1 MGKSPRAAAQS
12 AADASAAH
20 LAVNDGIPLATNVAT
35 NGVDM
40 ALRLRVESDRIAMLY
55 RTNLTGTLLTMAM
68 LGLAVL
74 VAWEEVPPWIL
85 FTWSA
90 TVIGLRVGVD
100 LLGYLYR
107 NAPDRE
113 SNARRWGWFYSWA
126 VLPSAL
132 AWGAAVFLPGLE
144 VNLWTQT
151 FVVLCLT
158 CRMAAS
164 MLTHAYFPPALYT
177 SSMPLLGALT
187 LRYLTNGSGFG
198 LLWAG
203 LWLIVLVYILSVGHR
218 QARLVVSSIKL
229 RYENEQLIRELR
241 QTNIAEAEARNKA
254 EQASLAKSR
263 FFAAAN
269 HDLRQPL
276 HALGLFATTLR
287 NSIMEVGKRQLVEQ
301 IQHSIESLESLFD
314 DLLDISRLDAGQVKP
329 RMEHFKASIVFD
341 RIRTTYM
348 PTASEKGLRLRV
360 HPTEIMLFSDP
371 ALLFRILSNLV
382 SNAIRYTEQGGVVVG
397 IRRRNGKISVEVW
410 DSGIGIPVD
419 QQDKV
424 FEEFYQLHN
433 PERDRRKGLGL
444 GLSTVKRVAALL
456 DCPLTLR
463 SRIGKGSMFGLEVP
477 LGLEA
482 QPYTHIL
489 TAEISVPDLLA
500 NRTIVVVDDEAS
512 VRLGMQSLL
521 ESWGCRCVATPG
533 AQEAIDAL
541 HDKTPDFIIADF
553 RLGDNK
559 NGIEAVR
566 ALRAAL
572 GSNIP
577 AVVLS
582 GDTAV
587 ERLREVSAAGLTMLH
602 KPLKA
607 VRLRALLNHEFARKK
622 H

>member
-1 MGKSPRAAAQS
+1 M
-12 AADASAAH
+12 
-20 LAVNDGIPLATNVAT
+20 
-35 NGVDM
+35 
-40 ALRLRVESDRIAMLY
+40 
-55 RTNLTGTLLTMAM
+55 
-68 LGLAVL
+68 
-74 VAWEEVPPWIL
+74 
-85 FTWSA
+85 
-90 TVIGLRVGVD
+90 
-100 LLGYLYR
+100 
-107 NAPDRE
+107 
-113 SNARRWGWFYSWA
+113 
-126 VLPSAL
+126 
-132 AWGAAVFLPGLE
+132 
-144 VNLWTQT
+144 
-151 FVVLCLT
+151 
-158 CRMAAS
+158 
-164 MLTHAYFPPALYT
+164 
-177 SSMPLLGALT
+177 
-187 LRYLTNGSGFG
+187 
-198 LLWAG
+198 
-203 LWLIVLVYILSVGHR
+203 WLIVLTYVLSVGHR
-218 QARLVVSSIKL
+218 HARLVVNSIKL
-229 RYENEQLIRELR
+229 RYENEQLIRELK
-241 QTNIAEAEARNKA
+241 QTNIAEAEARYKA

-287 NSIMEVGKRQLVEQ
+287 NSIMEASKRQLVEQ
-301 IQHSIESLESLFD
+301 IQNSIESLESLFD

-329 RMEHFKASIVFD
+329 RLEHFKASLVLD

-348 PTASEKGLRLRV
+348 PAASEKGLRLKVQR
-360 HPTEIMLFSDP
+360 TDIMLFSDP

-382 SNAIRYTEQGGVVVG
+382 SNAIRYTSQGGILVG
-397 IRRRNGKISVEVW
+397 LRRQGEKVSVQVW
-410 DSGIGIPVD
+410 DTGIGIPVD

-444 GLSTVKRVAALL
+444 GLSTVKRVATLL
-456 DCPLTLR
+456 ECPLTLR
-463 SRIGKGSMFGLEVP
+463 SQPGRGSVFAVEVP

-489 TAEISVPDLLA
+489 TAEIKVPDLLA

-521 ESWGCRCVATPG
+521 ESWGCNCIATPG
-533 AQEAIDAL
+533 AQEAIDQL
-541 HDKTPDFIIADF
+541 HDKAPDFIIADF
-553 RLGDNK
+553 RLSDNK

-607 VRLRALLNHEFARKK
+607 VRLRALLNHEFARQK

>member
-1 MGKSPRAAAQS
+1 MPK
-12 AADASAAH
+12 
-20 LAVNDGIPLATNVAT
+20 TVAT
-35 NGVDM
+35 TEVTTVEPMSVDG
-40 ALRLRVESDRIAMLY
+40 ALRSRVESDRIAMLY
-55 RTNLTGTLLTMAM
+55 RTNLTGTLLT
-68 LGLAVL
+68 L
-74 VAWEEVPPWIL
+74 VMVAFVVMVSWKVVAPRVL
-85 FTWSA
+85 FTWSVV
-90 TVIGLRVGVD
+90 VIGLRVGVD
-100 LLGYLYR
+100 LLSYFYR
-107 NAPDRE
+107 KAADRD
-113 SNARRWGWFYSWA
+113 SNARRWGWLYSWS

-132 AWGAAVFLPGLE
+132 AWGAAIFLPGLE
-144 VNLWTQT
+144 NDLWTQM
-151 FVVLCLT
+151 FVALCLT
-158 CRMAAS
+158 GRTAAS
-164 MLTHAYFPPALYT
+164 MLTHAFFPPALYT
-177 SSMPLLGALT
+177 SAVPLLGALA
-187 LRYLTNGSGFG
+187 LRYLTAESDINAM
-198 LLWAG
+198 AG
-203 LWLIVLVYILSVGHR
+203 AMWLIVLVYMLSTGHR
-218 QARLVVSSIKL
+218 QARLVVNSIKL
-229 RYENEQLIRELR
+229 RYENEQLIRELK
-241 QTNIAEAEARNKA
+241 QTNIAEAEARYKA

-287 NSIMEVGKRQLVEQ
+287 NSIMEAGKRQLVEQ

-348 PTASEKGLRLRV
+348 PAASEKGLRLNV

-382 SNAIRYTEQGGVVVG
+382 SNAIRYTEAGGILVG
-397 IRRRNGKISVEVW
+397 VRRHGDKISVQVW
-410 DSGIGIPVD
+410 DTGIGIPAD

-444 GLSTVKRVAALL
+444 GLSTVKRVANLL
-456 DCPLTLR
+456 ECPLTLR
-463 SRIGKGSMFGLEVP
+463 SRPGKGTMFAVEVP

-489 TAEISVPDLLA
+489 TAEINVPDLLA

-533 AQEAIDAL
+533 AEEAIDQLRNAV
-541 HDKTPDFIIADF
+541 PDFIIADF

-566 ALRAAL
+566 TLRAAL

>member
-1 MGKSPRAAAQS
+1 MDNSSRAAAS
-12 AADASAAH
+12 AVVSATSASSARTPDPQLLGAH
-20 LAVNDGIPLATNVAT
+20 MNGIDV
-35 NGVDM
+35 
-40 ALRLRVESDRIAMLY
+40 ALRARIESDRIAMLY

-68 LGLAVL
+68 LALAVL
-74 VAWEEVPPWIL
+74 VAWDEVAPSVL

-90 TVIGLRVGVD
+90 VVIALRIGVD
-100 LLGYLYR
+100 ILGYYYR
-107 NAPDRE
+107 KAADKE
-113 SNARRWGWFYSWA
+113 TNARKWGWLYSWA

-132 AWGAAVFLPGLE
+132 AWGAAIFLPGLE
-144 VNLWTQT
+144 TNLWVQT

-164 MLTHAYFPPALYT
+164 MLTHSYFPPALYT
-177 SSMPLLGALT
+177 STLPLLAALAV
-187 LRYLTNGSGFG
+187 RYLTNGSDINI
-198 LLWAG
+198 LSASM
-203 LWLIVLVYILSVGHR
+203 WLIVLTYILSVGHR
-218 QARLVVSSIKL
+218 QARLVVSAIKL

-287 NSIMEVGKRQLVEQ
+287 NSIMEAGKRQLVEQ

-341 RIRTTYM
+341 RIRTTYA

-360 HPTEIMLFSDP
+360 QRTDAMLFSDP

-382 SNAIRYTEQGGVVVG
+382 SNAIRYTQQGGVVVG
-397 IRRRNGKISVEVW
+397 IRRRNGKLSVEVW
-410 DSGIGIPVD
+410 DSGIGIPAD

-444 GLSTVKRVAALL
+444 GLSTVKRVAALM
-456 DCPLTLR
+456 DCPLTLQ
-463 SRIGKGSMFGLEVP
+463 SRLGKGTMFALEIP
-477 LGLEA
+477 QGLEA

-566 ALRAAL
+566 ALREAL

>member
-1 MGKSPRAAAQS
+1 M
-12 AADASAAH
+12 
-20 LAVNDGIPLATNVAT
+20 
-35 NGVDM
+35 
-40 ALRLRVESDRIAMLY
+40 
-55 RTNLTGTLLTMAM
+55 
-68 LGLAVL
+68 L
-74 VAWEEVPPWIL
+74 VAWKAVAPQIL
-85 FTWSA
+85 FGWGAS
-90 TVIGLRVGVD
+90 VVGLRILVD

-107 NAPDRE
+107 KSADRE
-113 SNARRWGWFYSWA
+113 SNARRWGWLYSWA

-132 AWGAAVFLPGLE
+132 AWGAGIFLPGLQ
-144 VNLWTQT
+144 NDLWTQM
-151 FVVLCLT
+151 FVALCLT
-158 CRMAAS
+158 CRFAGS
-164 MLTHAYFPPALYT
+164 ILTHAYFPPALYT
-177 SSMPLLGALT
+177 SAVPLVVALS
-187 LRYLTNGSGFG
+187 LRYFTNGSGIDAMSG
-198 LLWAG
+198 SM
-203 LWLIVLVYILSVGHR
+203 WLTIIIYGLSVGHR
-218 QARLVVSSIKL
+218 QASLVVSAILL
-229 RYENEQLIRELR
+229 RYENEQLIRELQ

-287 NSIMEVGKRQLVEQ
+287 NSVMEASKRQLVEQ
-301 IQHSIESLESLFD
+301 IQQSIESLESLFD
-314 DLLDISRLDAGQVKP
+314 DLLDISRLDAGQVKL
-329 RMEHFKASIVFD
+329 RVEHFKVSVVFD
-341 RIRTTYM
+341 RIRATYA
-348 PTASEKGLRLRV
+348 PTATEKGLRLKV
-360 HPTEIMLFSDP
+360 HDSSLTLFSDP

-382 SNAIRYTEQGGVVVG
+382 SNAIRYTNGGGVLVG
-397 IRRRNGKISVEVW
+397 VRRRNGKICVEVW
-410 DSGIGIPVD
+410 DTGIGIPED
-419 QQDKV
+419 QQEKV
-424 FEEFYQLHN
+424 FEEFYQLNN

-444 GLSTVKRVAALL
+444 GLSTVKRVATLMG
-456 DCPLTLR
+456 CPLTLR
-463 SRIGKGSMFGLEVP
+463 SKVGKGTMFSIQIP

-482 QPYTHIL
+482 QPYTTIL
-489 TAEISVPDLLA
+489 TAEIAVPDLLA

-521 ESWGCRCVATPG
+521 ESWGCKCIAAPG
-533 AQEAIDAL
+533 AEEAIQEL
-541 HDKTPDFIIADF
+541 HDKAPDFIIADF
-553 RLGDNK
+553 RLRDNK

-572 GSNIP
+572 GNAIP

>member
-1 MGKSPRAAAQS
+1 
-12 AADASAAH
+12 
-20 LAVNDGIPLATNVAT
+20 
-35 NGVDM
+35 
-40 ALRLRVESDRIAMLY
+40 LRLRIDSDRIGMLY
-55 RTNLTGTLLTMAM
+55 RTNLTGTLLTMVMVAFVVM
-68 LGLAVL
+68 
-74 VAWEEVPPWIL
+74 VAWKVVAPQIL
-85 FTWSA
+85 LAWA
-90 TVIGLRVGVD
+90 ALTVGLRAGVD
-100 LLGYLYR
+100 LLGYWYR
-107 NAPDRE
+107 KAADRE
-113 SNARRWGWFYSWA
+113 TNARRWGWLYSWA

-132 AWGAAVFLPGLE
+132 AWGSAIFLPGLDN
-144 VNLWTQT
+144 NLWTQM
-151 FVVLCLT
+151 FVALCLT
-158 CRMAAS
+158 GRTAAS

-177 SSMPLLGALT
+177 SAVPLLGALAS
-187 LRYLTNGSGFG
+187 RYLTNESNFT
-198 LLWAG
+198 LLAFAMWI
-203 LWLIVLVYILSVGHR
+203 IVLVYMLVTGHR
-218 QARLVVSSIKL
+218 QARLVQSSIKL

-287 NSIMEVGKRQLVEQ
+287 NSIMESGKRQLVEQ
-301 IQHSIESLESLFD
+301 IQHSIESLETLFD

-360 HPTEIMLFSDP
+360 HRTDVMLFSDP

-382 SNAIRYTEQGGVVVG
+382 SNAIRYTHQGGVVVG
-397 IRRRNGKISVEVW
+397 VRRRNGKLSVEVW
-410 DSGIGIPVD
+410 DSGIGIPHD

-456 DCPLTLR
+456 ECPLTLH
-463 SRIGKGSMFGLEVP
+463 SRLGKGTMFGLEIQQ
-477 LGLEA
+477 GLEA

-541 HDKTPDFIIADF
+541 DDKAPDFIIADF

>member
-1 MGKSPRAAAQS
+1 MDAAMR
-12 AADASAAH
+12 
-20 LAVNDGIPLATNVAT
+20 T
-35 NGVDM
+35 
-40 ALRLRVESDRIAMLY
+40 RVENDRVAMLY
-55 RTNLTGTLLTMAM
+55 RTNLTGTLLTLVMVAFV
-68 LGLAVL
+68 LL
-74 VAWEEVPPWIL
+74 VAWKTVAPQIL
-85 FTWSA
+85 VSWAAS
-90 TVIGLRVGVD
+90 VVGLRLFVD
-100 LLGYLYR
+100 WLGYWYR
-107 NAPDRE
+107 KALDRE
-113 SNARRWGWFYSWA
+113 TDARRWGWFYSWA

-132 AWGAAVFLPGLE
+132 AWGAGIFLPGLE
-144 VNLWTQT
+144 NDLWTQM
-151 FVVLCLT
+151 FVALCLT
-158 CRMAAS
+158 CRTAAS

-177 SSMPLLGALT
+177 SAVPLLGALA
-187 LRYLTNGSGFG
+187 LRYLTNGSDISVM
-198 LLWAG
+198 AG
-203 LWLIVLVYILSVGHR
+203 TMWLIVLLYILSVGHR
-218 QARLVVSSIKL
+218 QSRLVVSAILL
-229 RYENEQLIRELR
+229 RYENEQLIRELK

-287 NSIMEVGKRQLVEQ
+287 NSVMEASKRQLVEQ
-301 IQHSIESLESLFD
+301 IQLSIESLESLFD

-329 RMEHFKASIVFD
+329 RVEHFKASLVFD
-341 RIRTTYM
+341 RIRATYA
-348 PTASEKGLRLRV
+348 PNAAEKGLRLRV
-360 HPTEIMLFSDP
+360 LQTNLTLFSDP

-382 SNAIRYTEQGGVVVG
+382 SNAIRYTNSGGVLVG
-397 IRRRNGKISVEVW
+397 VRRRNGKIRVEVW
-410 DSGIGIPVD
+410 DTGVGIPED
-419 QQDKV
+419 QHEKI
-424 FEEFYQLHN
+424 FEEFYQLNN

-444 GLSTVKRVAALL
+444 GLSTVQRIATLME
-456 DCPLTLR
+456 CPLTLR
-463 SRIGKGSMFGLEVP
+463 SHVGKGTMFSLEVP

-482 QPYTHIL
+482 QPFTHVL
-489 TAEISVPDLLA
+489 TAEIAVPDLLA
-500 NRTIVVVDDEAS
+500 NRMIVVVDDEAS

-521 ESWGCRCVATPG
+521 ESWGCRCIAAPG
-533 AQEAIDAL
+533 AEEAIDEL
-541 HDKTPDFIIADF
+541 HNMAPDFIIADF
-553 RLGDNK
+553 RLRDNK

-572 GSNIP
+572 GSSIP

>member
-1 MGKSPRAAAQS
+1 
-12 AADASAAH
+12 
-20 LAVNDGIPLATNVAT
+20 
-35 NGVDM
+35 
-40 ALRLRVESDRIAMLY
+40 
-55 RTNLTGTLLTMAM
+55 
-68 LGLAVL
+68 
-74 VAWEEVPPWIL
+74 
-85 FTWSA
+85 
-90 TVIGLRVGVD
+90 
-100 LLGYLYR
+100 
-107 NAPDRE
+107 
-113 SNARRWGWFYSWA
+113 
-126 VLPSAL
+126 
-132 AWGAAVFLPGLE
+132 
-144 VNLWTQT
+144 
-151 FVVLCLT
+151 
-158 CRMAAS
+158 
-164 MLTHAYFPPALYT
+164 
-177 SSMPLLGALT
+177 
-187 LRYLTNGSGFG
+187 
-198 LLWAG
+198 
-203 LWLIVLVYILSVGHR
+203 
-218 QARLVVSSIKL
+218 
-229 RYENEQLIRELR
+229 
-241 QTNIAEAEARNKA
+241 
-254 EQASLAKSR
+254 
-263 FFAAAN
+263 
-269 HDLRQPL
+269 
-276 HALGLFATTLR
+276 
-287 NSIMEVGKRQLVEQ
+287 
-301 IQHSIESLESLFD
+301 
-314 DLLDISRLDAGQVKP
+314 
-329 RMEHFKASIVFD
+329 
-341 RIRTTYM
+341 
-348 PTASEKGLRLRV
+348 
-360 HPTEIMLFSDP
+360 MLFSDP

>member
-1 MGKSPRAAAQS
+1 MLKKVAPNQS
-12 AADASAAH
+12 TSSRDVAYGNAD
-20 LAVNDGIPLATNVAT
+20 P
-35 NGVDM
+35 
-40 ALRLRVESDRIAMLY
+40 ALRAHVDADRIAMLY
-55 RTNLTGTLLTMAM
+55 RTNLTGTLLTILMTAF
-68 LGLAVL
+68 VVI
-74 VAWEEVPPWIL
+74 VAWKVVEMRVIL
-85 FTWSA
+85 AWA
-90 TVIGLRVGVD
+90 AVVIGLRGGVD
-100 LLGYLYR
+100 LLSYFYR
-107 NAPDRE
+107 KAPDRE
-113 SNARRWGWFYSWA
+113 TNARRWGWLYSWI
-126 VLPSAL
+126 VFPSAL
-132 AWGAAVFLPGLE
+132 AWGAAIFLPGLE
-144 VNLWTQT
+144 KDVWTQM
-151 FVVLCLT
+151 FVALCLT
-158 CRMAAS
+158 CRFAGS
-164 MLTHAYFPPALYT
+164 TLTHAYFPPALYT
-177 SSMPLLGALT
+177 SAVPLISALA
-187 LRYLTNGSGFG
+187 LRYSTNGSNFDAM
-198 LLWAG
+198 AG
-203 LWLIVLVYILSVGHR
+203 TMWLIVLTYVLSVGHR
-218 QARLVVSSIKL
+218 HARLVVNSIKL
-229 RYENEQLIRELR
+229 RYENELLIRELK
-241 QTNIAEAEARNKA
+241 QTNVAEAEARYKA

-287 NSIMEVGKRQLVEQ
+287 NSIMEAGKRQLVEQ

-329 RMEHFKASIVFD
+329 RIEHFKASLVLD
-341 RIRTTYM
+341 RIRTTYV
-348 PTASEKGLRLRV
+348 PAASEKGLRFKV
-360 HPTEIMLFSDP
+360 QTTELMLFSDP

-382 SNAIRYTEQGGVVVG
+382 SNAIRYTSQGGILVG
-397 IRRRNGKISVEVW
+397 VRRHGEKVSVQVW
-410 DSGIGIPVD
+410 DTGIGIPAD

-444 GLSTVKRVAALL
+444 GLSTVRRVATLL
-456 DCPLTLR
+456 ECPLTLR
-463 SRIGKGSMFGLEVP
+463 SQQGKGSVFAVEVP

-489 TAEISVPDLLA
+489 TAEIKVPDLLA

-521 ESWGCRCVATPG
+521 ERWGCHCIATPG
-533 AQEAIDAL
+533 AQEAIDQL

-553 RLGDNK
+553 RLRDNK

-607 VRLRALLNHEFARKK
+607 VRLRALLNHEFARHK

>member
-1 MGKSPRAAAQS
+1 MRNASQS
-12 AADASAAH
+12 AKETVGSA
-20 LAVNDGIPLATNVAT
+20 PENVQAPT
-35 NGVDM
+35 NGVDV
-40 ALRLRVESDRIAMLY
+40 ALRTRVDNDRISVLY
-55 RTNLTGTLLTMAM
+55 RTNLTGTLLTMGMLALIVVAAWKEVATEILLGWAAM
-68 LGLAVL
+68 V
-74 VAWEEVPPWIL
+74 V
-85 FTWSA
+85 
-90 TVIGLRVGVD
+90 GLRVAVD
-100 LLGYLYR
+100 VLGYFYR
-107 NAPDRE
+107 NAPDCNT
-113 SNARRWGWFYSWA
+113 NARRWGWFYSWA

-132 AWGAAVFLPGLE
+132 AWGAAIFLPGLDNN
-144 VNLWTQT
+144 VWTQT
-151 FVVLCLT
+151 FVLMCLT

-177 SSMPLLGALT
+177 STTPLLGALA
-187 LRYLTNGSGFG
+187 LRYLTNGSDTKI
-198 LLWAG
+198 LSIVI
-203 LWLIVLVYILSVGHR
+203 WLIVLAYILSVGHR
-218 QARLVVSSIKL
+218 QARLVISSIKL
-229 RYENEQLIRELR
+229 RYENEQLIRELQ

-287 NSIMEVGKRQLVEQ
+287 NSIMEAGKRQLVEQ

-314 DLLDISRLDAGQVKP
+314 DLLDISRLDAGQIKP

-348 PTASEKGLRLRV
+348 PAASEKGLRLRV
-360 HPTEIMLFSDP
+360 HRTEVMLFCDP
-371 ALLFRILSNLV
+371 SLLFRILSNLV

-397 IRRRNGKISVEVW
+397 LRRRNGKMSVEVW
-410 DSGIGIPVD
+410 DSGIGIPRD

-444 GLSTVKRVAALL
+444 GLSTVKRVATLL
-456 DCPLTLR
+456 ECPLTLQ
-463 SRIGKGSMFGLEVP
+463 SRPGKGSMFALEVEQ
-477 LGLEA
+477 GLEA

-489 TAEISVPDLLA
+489 TAEIAVPDLLA

-533 AQEAIDAL
+533 AAEAIDAL
-541 HDKTPDFIIADF
+541 HNTAPDFIIADF

-572 GSNIP
+572 GDNIP